1 MKGDGVDEKFV
12 TGGESLVKLV
22 IELNGGRKLNGVV
35 VIVVYV
41 GRIENRDWL
50 CYWKLSEK
58 KCEGSR

>member
-50 CYWKLSEK
+50 LLEIVRKEM
-58 KCEGSR
+58 